1 MTEQEKIKK
10 ALSGLRASGDTL
22 TEVLKMTTRMGNETS
37 YKKRITGKRAAVFA
51 VAAVLALALGVG
63 ALAYSGIITSWSGF
77 SNPADAYTSL
87 PTAQQA
93 VRDGGYAPV
102 LIESFE
108 NGYAFESGLVMD
120 NALEEA
126 VGGPAV
132 ERFKSF
138 EFTYEKDG
146 DSVTFSQMRYESE
159 MDYAGEI
166 VDTVDGTGVRYY
178 SYRQRFVD
186 ADYQLTPEEQAE
198 VDAGEL
204 VFGYGIE
211 DPGVHTVQCVTWET
225 GDMHY
230 ALTQID
236 GALRQDALVDMAAEV
251 ITRG

>member
-22 TEVLKMTTRMGNETS
+22 TEVLNMANGTNNG
-37 YKKRITGKRAAVFA
+37 KRLTGKRVAIVIA
-51 VAAVLALALGVG
+51 AAVLALALGVG

-77 SNPADAYTSL
+77 SNPADAYASL

-93 VRDGGYAPV
+93 VRDGGYMPV
-102 LIESFE
+102 LIERFE

-120 NALEEA
+120 NSLEET

-138 EFTYEKDG
+138 EFTYGKDG
-146 DSVTFSQMRYESE
+146 DSVMFSQMRYESE
-159 MDYAGEI
+159 LGYAGET
-166 VDTVDGTGVRYY
+166 VETVDGTGIRYY
-178 SYRQRFVD
+178 SYLQRFVA

-198 VDAGEL
+198 ADAGNI
-204 VFGYGIE
+204 VFSYGIE
-211 DPGVHTVQCVTWET
+211 DPEVHVVQCVTWDD

-236 GALRQDALVDMAAEV
+236 GALSPEALVEMAAEV
-251 ITRG
+251 IANS

>member
-22 TEVLKMTTRMGNETS
+22 TEVLNMTTRMRNGQQ
-37 YKKRITGKRAAVFA
+37 RFIGKRAAIVIA
-51 VAAVLALALGVG
+51 AAVLALALGVG

-77 SNPADAYTSL
+77 SSPADAYTSL

-93 VRDGGYAPV
+93 VKDGGYAPV
-102 LIESFE
+102 LIGRFE

-120 NALEEA
+120 NQFEEEA
-126 VGGPAV
+126 GGPAV

-159 MDYAGEI
+159 LDYAGEVI
-166 VDTVDGTGVRYY
+166 ETVDGTGVRYY

-198 VDAGEL
+198 ADAGGI
-204 VFGYGIE
+204 VFSYGIE
-211 DPGVHTVQCVTWET
+211 DPGVHTVQCVSWDD

-236 GALRQDALVDMAAEV
+236 GALSPDALVDMAAE
-251 ITRG
+251 IIANS

>member
-22 TEVLKMTTRMGNETS
+22 TEVLNMTTRMRNGQQ
-37 YKKRITGKRAAVFA
+37 RFIGKRAAIVIA
-51 VAAVLALALGVG
+51 AAVLALALGVG

-77 SNPADAYTSL
+77 SNPADAYASL
-87 PTAQQA
+87 PTARQA

-102 LIESFE
+102 LIERFA
-108 NGYAFESGLVMD
+108 NGYAFESGLVMQ
-120 NALEEA
+120 NALEET

-138 EFTYEKDG
+138 EFDYEKDG
-146 DSVTFSQMRYESE
+146 DSVMLSQMRYESE
-159 MDYAGEI
+159 LDYAGEVI
-166 VDTVDGTGVRYY
+166 ETVDGTGIRYY

-198 VDAGEL
+198 VDAGGI
-204 VFGYGIE
+204 VYSYGIE
-211 DPGVHTVQCVTWET
+211 DPGIHIVQCVTWDD

-236 GALRQDALVDMAAEV
+236 GALEPDALVDMAAEV
-251 ITRG
+251 IANS

>member
-1 MTEQEKIKK
+1 MTEQEKIRK
-10 ALSGLRASGDTL
+10 ALSGLRASDDTL
-22 TEVLKMTTRMGNETS
+22 TEVFNMTAGMNNGQRRMIGRRTA
-37 YKKRITGKRAAVFA
+37 IVIA
-51 VAAVLALALGVG
+51 AAVLALALGVG

-93 VRDGGYAPV
+93 VKDGGYAPV
-102 LIESFE
+102 LIERFE
-108 NGYAFESGLVMD
+108 NGYAFKTGLVME

-146 DSVTFSQMRYESE
+146 DSVMLSQMRYESE
-159 MDYAGEI
+159 LDYAGEDI
-166 VDTVDGTGVRYY
+166 ETVDGIGIRYY

-186 ADYQLTPEEQAE
+186 PDYQLTPEEQAE
-198 VDAGEL
+198 VDAGGI
-204 VFGYGIE
+204 VFSYGIE
-211 DPGVHTVQCVTWET
+211 DPGVHVVQCVTWDA

-236 GALRQDALVDMAAEV
+236 GALSPEALVEMAAEV
-251 ITRG
+251 IANS